1 MAKKKKYK
9 KNMVQKLG
17 ITFAIISIIGIIVWA
32 GVYALN
38 YTIDK
43 DEMAI
48 DEEGNIVTQSK
59 KTEINALICGKN
71 ENLTDTIIY
80 LNYNVNSGKIA
91 MMSIPRDTS
100 IVSNPTLDSSL
111 KINYVYTS
119 KGADAL
125 VSKVEN
131 LLGVNIDYYLV
142 FDASMLKEMVDTIG
156 GVEVDVPMRMKYD
169 DPTQNLH
176 INLQKGVQVLNGD
189 QAEQFVRFRHNNDM
203 TVGYPLGDVQRTKV
217 QQEFIKKFIK
227 TVLSTS
233 NIPKIPQLINIA
245 LKNTDTNITA
255 REALKYVKDIAKIDL
270 ENIYSCTAPGTLKDV
285 GTKGANWMS
294 FYILDKTETVKIIE
308 ENFKERT
315 GTNTD
320 ANNNSNTN
328 NSVDNNKK

>member
-17 ITFAIISIIGIIVWA
+17 ITFAVISIIGIIVWA
-32 GVYALN
+32 GVFALN
-38 YTIDK
+38 HLADK
-43 DEMAI
+43 EEMAI
-48 DEEGNIVTQSK
+48 DEKGNIINQSK
-59 KTEINALICGKN
+59 KSEINALICGKN

-80 LNYNVNSGKIA
+80 VNYNVKSGKIS

-100 IVSNPTLDSSL
+100 IVTNPTLDSSL
-111 KINYVYTS
+111 KINYVYAN
-119 KGADAL
+119 KGIDTL

-131 LLGVNIDYYLV
+131 LIGVNIDYYLV
-142 FDASMLKEMVDTIG
+142 FDASMLKEMVDAIG

-169 DPTQNLH
+169 DPTQDLH
-176 INLQKGVQVLNGD
+176 IDLQKGVQVLNGD
-189 QAEQFVRFRHNNDM
+189 QSEQFVRFRHNNDM

-227 TVLSTS
+227 TALSTS

-255 REALKYVKDIAKIDL
+255 REALKYVKDISKIDFD
-270 ENIYSCTAPGTLKDV
+270 NIYSCTAPGDLKDI

-294 FYILDKTETVKIIE
+294 FYILDKTETKKIIE
-308 ENFKERT
+308 ENFKEKSQ
-315 GTNTD
+315 
-320 ANNNSNTN
+320 SNTN
-328 NSVDNNKK
+328 DGNDSNNNLDKTKK

>member
-1 MAKKKKYK
+1 MSNKKKYK
-9 KNMVQKLG
+9 KNIVQKLG
-17 ITFAIISIIGIIVWA
+17 ITFTIISLIGIIVWA
-32 GVYALN
+32 SIYALN

-43 DEMAI
+43 EDIAI
-48 DEEGNIVTQSK
+48 DNEGNIITQSK

-80 LNYNVNSGKIA
+80 LRYNVGTGKIS

-119 KGADAL
+119 QGADKL

-131 LLGVNIDYYLV
+131 LLGVSIDYYLV

-156 GVEVDVPMRMKYD
+156 GVEIDVPMRMKYD
-169 DPTQNLH
+169 DATQDLH
-176 INLQKGVQVLNGD
+176 IDLQKGVQVLNGS

-203 TVGYPLGDVQRTKV
+203 TIGYPLGDVQRTKV

-227 TVLSTS
+227 TALSAS
-233 NIPKIPQLINIA
+233 NIPKIPQLINIG
-245 LKNTDTNITA
+245 LKNTDTNITSK
-255 REALKYVKDIAKIDL
+255 EALKYVKDIAKIDL

-294 FYILDKTETVKIIE
+294 FYILDKSQTSEIIE
-308 ENFKERT
+308 ENFKENGDT
-315 GTNTD
+315 STIEKDTVD
-320 ANNNSNTN
+320 NSN
-328 NSVDNNKK
+328 K

>member
-1 MAKKKKYK
+1 MSKKKYK
-9 KNMVQKLG
+9 KNIIQKFTRFFVVLS
-17 ITFAIISIIGIIVWA
+17 ILAIFIWA

-38 YTIDK
+38 YIIDK
-43 DEMAI
+43 EEIVI
-48 DEEGNIVTQSK
+48 DEDGNIITQSK

-80 LNYNVNSGKIA
+80 LRYNTKNGKIS

-100 IVSNPTLDSSL
+100 IVSNPSIDSSL
-111 KINYVYTS
+111 KINYMYFNN
-119 KGADAL
+119 GAEKL
-125 VSKVEN
+125 VSKVEE

-156 GVEVDVPMRMKYD
+156 GVEIEVPMRMKYD

-176 INLQKGVQVLNGD
+176 IDLKKGVQVLNGD

-203 TVGYPLGDVQRTKV
+203 TVGYPLGDVQRTEV

-227 TVLSTS
+227 TVLSAS

-255 REALKYVKDIAKIDL
+255 KEALKYVKDIAKIDL
-270 ENIYSCTAPGTLKDV
+270 DDIYSCTAPGDLKDV
-285 GTKGANWMS
+285 GNKTGLWMS
-294 FYILDKTETVKIIE
+294 FYILDKTKSSEIIE
-308 ENFKERT
+308 QNFNRT
-315 GTNTD
+315 NEESTVETQ
-320 ANNNSNTN
+320 
-328 NSVDNNKK
+328 K